1 MLVSTP
7 VRSYVLY
14 NSHDVIMQ
22 TDKDIFRIFI
32 DNFIYFMTQNN
43 RADKVIRDSVVWS
56 MGAGLIPVPLA
67 DMVAVTAIQ
76 IDMLKQ
82 IASLYQVDFAENRL
96 KSWIAALSG
105 SAIPKV
111 GAGIIKFIPGLGSVV
126 GGVSM
131 AVLSGA
137 STYAIGQVFAQHF
150 ESGGTLLDFDVEK
163 FKDFYQRQFEVGK
176 AFVENM
182 SKEKIFG
189 QFSNPFSKTSA
200 TEVKDDFSPEV
211 TDVPQ
216 KDSKAPNSAP
226 SPEALKRLKELTEFF
241 EKGMLSADEFKM
253 LKDKILREGEY
264 K

>member
-1 MLVSTP
+1 MDIDRFVFSLFV
-7 VRSYVLY
+7 
-14 NSHDVIMQ
+14 
-22 TDKDIFRIFI
+22 DKFI
-32 DNFIYFMTQNN
+32 SFMTQNS

-56 MGAGLIPVPLA
+56 MGAGLIPIPLA

-111 GAGIIKFIPGLGSVV
+111 GAGIIKFIPGLGSVI

-163 FKDFYQRQFEVGK
+163 FRDFYQRQFEVGK

-189 QFSNPFSKTSA
+189 HFTNQTEN
-200 TEVKDDFSPEV
+200 EVKTEED
-211 TDVPQ
+211 TAQ
-216 KDSKAPNSAP
+216 NGAKDSNTPNATP
-226 SPEALKRLKELTEFF
+226 SPEAMKRLKELTDFF
-241 EKGMLSADEFKM
+241 EKGILSAEEFKA
-253 LKDKILREGEY
+253 LKDKILKDGGL
-264 K
+264 

>member
-1 MLVSTP
+1 
-7 VRSYVLY
+7 
-14 NSHDVIMQ
+14 MQ
-22 TDKDIFRIFI
+22 PDNYIFRIFI
-32 DNFIYFMTQNN
+32 DNFIQFMTQNN
-43 RADKVIRDSVVWS
+43 RADKVIKDSVVWS

-96 KSWIAALSG
+96 KSWLAALSG
-105 SAIPKV
+105 SAIPKL
-111 GAGIIKFIPGLGSVV
+111 GAGLIKFIPGLGSVV

-131 AVLSGA
+131 AALSGA

-163 FKDFYQRQFEVGK
+163 FRGFYQRQFEVGR

-182 SKEKIFG
+182 SKEKVFG
-189 QFSNPFSKTSA
+189 QFSNPFTNQ
-200 TEVKDDFSPEV
+200 TEGKYENQSDAADV
-211 TDVPQ
+211 TDAK
-216 KDSKAPNSAP
+216 KDSTQPNSTP
-226 SPEALKRLKELTEFF
+226 SPEAMKRLKELTEFF
-241 EKGMLSADEFKM
+241 EKGMLSAEEFKM
-253 LKDKILREGEY
+253 LKDKILNDREY

>member
-1 MLVSTP
+1 
-7 VRSYVLY
+7 
-14 NSHDVIMQ
+14 MQ
-22 TDKDIFRIFI
+22 LNNYIFRIFI
-32 DNFIYFMTQNN
+32 DNFIQFMTQNN
-43 RADKVIRDSVVWS
+43 RADKVIKDSVVWS
-56 MGAGLIPVPLA
+56 MGAGLIPVPVA

-96 KSWIAALSG
+96 KSWLAALSG
-105 SAIPKV
+105 SAIPKI
-111 GAGIIKFIPGLGSVV
+111 GAGLIKFIPGLGSVV

-131 AVLSGA
+131 AALSGA

-163 FKDFYQRQFEVGK
+163 FRGFYQRQFEVGR

-189 QFSNPFSKTSA
+189 QFSNPFTSQTAENNDSQSPVKPTDSTNSKKEST
-200 TEVKDDFSPEV
+200 
-211 TDVPQ
+211 Q
-216 KDSKAPNSAP
+216 PNSPNSTP
-226 SPEALKRLKELTEFF
+226 SPEAMKRLKELSDFF
-241 EKGMLSADEFKM
+241 EKGMLSAEEFKM
-253 LKDKILREGEY
+253 LKDKILKDGEY

>member
-1 MLVSTP
+1 MVVDKLVF
-7 VRSYVLY
+7 
-14 NSHDVIMQ
+14 N
-22 TDKDIFRIFI
+22 IFI
-32 DNFIYFMTQNN
+32 DKFISFMTQNS

-111 GAGIIKFIPGLGSVV
+111 GAGIIKFIPGIGSLV

-131 AVLSGA
+131 AALSGA
-137 STYAIGQVFAQHF
+137 STYAVGQVFAQHF

-163 FKDFYQRQFEVGK
+163 FKDFYKRQFEIGK
-176 AFVENM
+176 TFVENV
-182 SKEKIFG
+182 SKEKFSEFKNQFG
-189 QFSNPFSKTSA
+189 NQTFA
-200 TEVKDDFSPEV
+200 AEVKDDQQPE
-211 TDVPQ
+211 
-216 KDSKAPNSAP
+216 KDTKTEGKTENSTPNAAP
-226 SPEALKRLKELTEFF
+226 SAEAMKRLKELTDFY
-241 EKGMLSADEFKM
+241 EKGMLSAEEFKM
-253 LKDKILREGEY
+253 LKDKILKDGEY